1 MLRIFLIL
9 IVSAMVSFGVT
20 SPGFLFHFN
29 QVDTTSVIEQEKGDV
44 GTVDGS
50 VLERGYDVP
59 MPEGEPLPPPPDDDE
74 PELAELGPNPR

>member
-1 MLRIFLIL
+1 MHKLIITLFLSVL
-9 IVSAMVSFGVT
+9 VSFGAT
-20 SPGFLFHFN
+20 MPDFLFN
-29 QVDTTSVIEQEKGDV
+29 VSQVDTTSVILEEKGDV